1 MRTASCRDE
10 QPVSRAGMRIVL
22 QRVARSEVRVGDR
35 VVASGGPGL
44 VLLVGIGRDDDDDL
58 RKVAEKIYHLRIFE
72 DDDGK
77 MNRSLAETGGDV
89 VVVPQFTLYAD
100 LSRGRRPSWF
110 GAAPA
115 EIAGSRVEAFAA
127 ALASVGAS
135 VQLGAFG
142 QHMAVEL
149 VNDGPVTMIL
159 EVDRGGR
166 PADG

>member
-1 MRTASCRDE
+1 
-10 QPVSRAGMRIVL
+10 MRIVL

-44 VLLVGIGRDDDDDL
+44 VLLVGIGRDEDDDL
-58 RKVAEKIYHLRIFE
+58 RKIAERIYHLRIFE

-100 LSRGRRPSWF
+100 LSRGRRPSWS

-115 EIAGSRVEAFAA
+115 EIAESRVEAFAA

-135 VQLGAFG
+135 VQVGAFG

-159 EVDRGGR
+159 EGDRSER